1 MNFLTFRS
9 GFKNK
14 LIFNKHIFLCQIG
27 KNGLTMKNSKKEGDL
42 KTPRGQ
48 WKIKRIFINP
58 KFLKYFNLKKFLRN
72 KLVIIKK
79 NHIWCDDP
87 KSHFYNKFI
96 DKNKI
101 NFNFSH
107 ERLIRNDNVYNFFL
121 EIDYNQ
127 NPIIKGKG
135 SAIFIHASF
144 DDRRST
150 KGCLAIDKNHLIFL
164 INNLKRTNYLKII

>member
-1 MNFLTFRS
+1 M
-9 GFKNK
+9 
-14 LIFNKHIFLCQIG
+14 
-27 KNGLTMKNSKKEGDL
+27 
-42 KTPRGQ
+42 
-48 WKIKRIFINP
+48 
-58 KFLKYFNLKKFLRN
+58 
-72 KLVIIKK
+72 VIIKK

-87 KSHFYNKFI
+87 KSNFYNKFI

-150 KGCLAIDKNHLIFL
+150 KGCLAIDKKSFDIFD
-164 INNLKRTNYLKII
+164 K